1 MRVVFLISLIS
12 VFFSAP
18 VSPAAATGKVTLITV
33 ETAINPST
41 ADFIHQSIADAGENG
56 SVAIVI
62 RLNTPGGLLKSTRN
76 IVSDLLEAPI
86 PVIVYVSPG
95 GAQAASAGVFITLAA
110 HIAAMS
116 PGTNIGAAHPVS
128 VGSEMDSVM
137 TEKMTNDAAAFI
149 RSISEKRHRNV
160 RWAEESVRNSIS
172 ITEAEALKEGVIDL
186 VAADLPSLFS
196 GLEGKVVSV
205 RGVADTLRLS
215 GAFVVEVKKSFQ
227 QDILDIVSD
236 PNIAYIFMMLG
247 IYGLMFELYN
257 PGSIFPGVV
266 GVISLILAFY
276 SLHTLPVNYAGVGLI
291 AFSVILFLLEI
302 KIVSHGLLSIGG
314 IISLAMGSIMLFK
327 SDSLLEA
334 VAVSWEV
341 ILTSVAVTAIFFLF
355 VIGMGLKAQRRKPT
369 TGSAGIVGEEG
380 VALTALS
387 PEGRVK
393 VHGEIWS
400 AVTSGEA
407 VAPGEAVI
415 VEKSANLK
423 LIVKKKN
430 A

>member
-62 RLNTPGGLLKSTRN
+62 RLNTHGGLLKSTRN